1 MYYSVIYE
9 ENQKGY
15 LLNTFYYKLQSLEL
29 VKDILN
35 DFTEND
41 YIFSDKVF
49 KIGDEF
55 RIKKTYNILT
65 HKKNILSTDDY
76 KTLFQ
81 IELTENSFLYHIETN
96 SEFFELEKLPRFEDD
111 TLQYI
116 SRNLDEEIN
125 IGLN

>member
-9 ENQKGY
+9 ENQKAY
-15 LLNTFYYKLQSLEL
+15 LLNTFYYKLKSLEL

-41 YIFSDKVF
+41 YIFSDMVF
-49 KIGDEF
+49 KIEDKF

-76 KTLFQ
+76 KILFQ
-81 IELTENSFLYHIETN
+81 IELTENGFLYHIETN
-96 SEFFELEKLPRFEDD
+96 SEFLELEKLIRIQDD

-116 SRNLDEEIN
+116 SKNLDEEIN